1 MQYIEKKHLVMHPDS
16 NLSSVIHFFFFILNN
31 LLSFSPHVRWCG
43 FLNPGNFSL
52 WNLESWVLES
62 GIQLKESGILLKIGI
77 QKPSSTDKDCNPVPG
92 FRNPRGGIQNP
103 RLSWI
108 PLHGAI
114 LYFVNLYHR
123 LLGVFHFTKCQW
135 YLEVSFNFKLALFA
149 AK

>member
-1 MQYIEKKHLVMHPDS
+1 MQYIEKKHLVMHPNS

-92 FRNPRGGIQNP
+92 IRNPRDGIQNP

-114 LYFVNLYHR
+114 LYFVDLYHR
-123 LLGVFHFTKCQW
+123 LLGVFHFTNCQW